1 MYVSN
6 GRKSYIVKRREYI
19 LSRIS
24 RAYIYTRQPELAEHG
39 DEGELINRPASLFLL
54 WAHACGEA
62 G

>member
-1 MYVSN
+1 MVESLTLGN
-6 GRKSYIVKRREYI
+6 GGNTYCHVFHA
-19 LSRIS
+19 RI
-24 RAYIYTRQPELAEHG
+24 YIYTRQPELAEHG

>member
-1 MYVSN
+1 MVE
-6 GRKSYIVKRREYI
+6 VKRREYV